1 MASAQTELG
10 KFDDAETTLRA
21 ALTLEPGKQPPSHT
35 NLLKIRSLSV
45 CFYYL
50 KLYTGNDVLMK
61 QIKTLKTKKAAA
73 VAASKTKK
81 APKQLDEAT
90 IKEVRGFVLFF
101 ACLINYLFI

>member
-1 MASAQTELG
+1 
-10 KFDDAETTLRA
+10 
-21 ALTLEPGKQPPSHT
+21 
-35 NLLKIRSLSV
+35 
-45 CFYYL
+45 
-50 KLYTGNDVLMK
+50 MK

-101 ACLINYLFI
+101 VCLFVYLFI